1 MHLEATK
8 NSSTYRHRLREG
20 MARFLQ
26 FLERRRVVCDWW
38 LDVMLVNQ
46 LLVDLINEMHEEK
59 VAICHA
65 RHCILAVQTAHRNLK
80 GCLGRAWDCLKAWQL
95 RQPSWSRVP
104 IPILILR
111 TMFAAALLQ
120 AQAEPTAQW
129 YCFAVLI
136 RLGFAGLLRPIEL
149 MKLRAEDVR
158 LPQSDWE
165 PRVVVLRLVEPKNKS
180 CLGRYQFTTI
190 DEPELVSWLGWLVAG
205 LPPDA
210 HIWPGSQALFTKHW
224 KRIITLLGIGR
235 LGLTPGSLRPG
246 GATAHFLLH
255 KSIAAL
261 RIAGRWRAESSLEH
275 YIQLTMAHLCLCQLS
290 SSEHEYAS
298 ELSQLTLPQWSA
310 PPNRPWTAV
319 FSRARQWQALAR
331 IASKQSSTTSQ
342 AASKACAQQTLAQWP
357 HPQE

>member
-1 MHLEATK
+1 MLQVVLLSLINVLTGYNFQGQIATPSAANVHVFTAMTFRSRSFLVIVQVYLKLTSTTMHGARSKLPGRGFRKQPRQGATQTSSATTGPSVLPIPSLSVSSTELLHGAGISVSGVEVREVHLEATK

-165 PRVVVLRLVEPKNKS
+165 PRVVVLRLVEHKKRKQAPRR
-180 CLGRYQFTTI
+180 G
-190 DEPELVSWLGWLVAG
+190 LVRKAK
-205 LPPDA
+205 
-210 HIWPGSQALFTKHW
+210 TK
-224 KRIITLLGIGR
+224 KPLLYIFENA
-235 LGLTPGSLRPG
+235 S
-246 GATAHFLLH
+246 
-255 KSIAAL
+255 
-261 RIAGRWRAESSLEH
+261 H
-275 YIQLTMAHLCLCQLS
+275 Y
-290 SSEHEYAS
+290 
-298 ELSQLTLPQWSA
+298 
-310 PPNRPWTAV
+310 
-319 FSRARQWQALAR
+319 
-331 IASKQSSTTSQ
+331 
-342 AASKACAQQTLAQWP
+342 
-357 HPQE
+357 